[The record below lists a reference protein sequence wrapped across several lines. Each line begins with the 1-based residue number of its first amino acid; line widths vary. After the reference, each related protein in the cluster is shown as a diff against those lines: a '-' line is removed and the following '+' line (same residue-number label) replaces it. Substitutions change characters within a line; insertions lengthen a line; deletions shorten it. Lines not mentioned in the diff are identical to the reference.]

1 MSCNVSYC
9 RAGLTGDFDSEVL
22 RLRYSSLTTPS
33 SVYDQHLASGRR
45 NLKKSQA
52 VLGGFNRE
60 QYMTQRLWATAANGV
75 AVPISLVF
83 RRGAVKLDG
92 SDPMLLR
99 G

>member
-1 MSCNVSYC
+1 LLSLL
-9 RAGLTGDFDSEVL
+9 AALTGDFDSEIL
-22 RLRYSSLTTPS
+22 RLYYGSLTTPRS
-33 SVYDQHLASGRR
+33 IYDQHLPSGRR
-45 NLKKSQA
+45 ALKKSIA

-60 QYMTQRLWATAANGV
+60 HYLTQRLWATAADGV

-83 RRGAVKLDG
+83 RRGMVKLDG